1 MVNRPTKAQAD
12 ATTHLVNLLIRLAFS
27 LLHAVS
33 VRVEREALDEL
44 PDEGR
49 LVQCPRVH
57 ELAAR
62 VDVRHRQ
69 LVDLQR
75 RGWLGVRRGGAEDL
89 IRPSHEHRQGRY
101 LGEGAQK
108 TPDALVHLVEIGAL
122 GQRPLGGLLVS
133 RARVQASFAARLV
146 RARARAWAR
155 VAVRSGAGCGCEGAI
170 AAVREL
176 WPPGRT

>member
-1 MVNRPTKAQAD
+1 MK
-12 ATTHLVNLLIRLAFS
+12 
-27 LLHAVS
+27 
-33 VRVEREALDEL
+33 REALDEL

-75 RGWLGVRRGGAEDL
+75 RGWFGVRRGGAEDL
-89 IRPSHEHRQGRY
+89 IRPSHANRQGRY

-108 TPDALVHLVEIGAL
+108 TPDALVHLVEVGAL

-133 RARVQASFAARLV
+133 RARVQASLAARLV
-146 RARARAWAR
+146 RARARARAR
-155 VAVRSGAGCGCEGAI
+155 MAVRSGAGCGCEGAI
-170 AAVREL
+170 AAVREF

>member
-1 MVNRPTKAQAD
+1 MGRNHSPRK
-12 ATTHLVNLLIRLAFS
+12 LAHTPGILSF
-27 LLHAVS
+27 LHAVS

-89 IRPSHEHRQGRY
+89 IRPSHANRQGRY
-101 LGEGAQK
+101 LGESAQK

-146 RARARAWAR
+146 RARARARAR
-155 VAVRSGAGCGCEGAI
+155 VAVRGGAGCGCEGPNRSGSRAL
-170 AAVREL
+170 AT
-176 WPPGRT
+176 W